1 MANIKLNL
9 DSIKQDINNILNT
22 NRTNYEIIYTKNE
35 NLRLIKCSFRYLIHY
50 TQNWI
55 YNRSLSNLK
64 VEELHED
71 IKTNSNKNAW
81 TLYAFRDLSN
91 NEIKILDGQ
100 HRREAIKKYLETN
113 DTDMMNN
120 DEILIWL
127 YDIPNEELNEDKIID
142 LFIKLNKNEPID
154 VTQLPS
160 KRKIKLF
167 HLIVNDSA
175 FKSAIRA
182 SENTNEA
189 RSPYISKKQVKNMID
204 LIINRYSQLTN
215 DEILLK
221 MKEMNRKISMM
232 AIMENVEEQLFRR
245 QLKKKEKEIIEECF
259 EIKFYL
265 NIKNSIYDNFKWIEE
280 LI

>member
-9 DSIKQDINNILNT
+9 DSIKQDINYLLNT
-22 NRTNYEIIYTKNE
+22 SRTTYEIIYTKNE
-35 NLRLIKCSFRYLIHY
+35 NLRLVKCSYRYLIHY

-55 YNRSLSNLK
+55 YNRTLSNQK
-64 VEELHED
+64 VDELYED
-71 IKTNSNKNAW
+71 IKTNTNKNAW
-81 TLYAFRDLSN
+81 TLYAYRSN

-113 DTDMMNN
+113 DTDMTNN

-127 YDIPNEELNEDKIID
+127 YEESNEDKIVE

-154 VTQLPS
+154 KIQLPS
-160 KRKIKLF
+160 KRKVKLF
-167 HLIVNDSA
+167 NLIISDA
-175 FKSAIRA
+175 TFKNAIRA
-182 SENTNEA
+182 NENTNEA
-189 RSPYISKKQVKNMID
+189 RSPYISKKQVKNVID
-204 LIINRYSQLTN
+204 LIINRYPNLTN

-221 MKEMNRKISMM
+221 MKEMNSKISMM
-232 AIMENVEEQLFRR
+232 AIIENAEEQLFRR
-245 QLKKKEKEIIEECF
+245 QLKKKEKEILDECF

-280 LI
+280 LM